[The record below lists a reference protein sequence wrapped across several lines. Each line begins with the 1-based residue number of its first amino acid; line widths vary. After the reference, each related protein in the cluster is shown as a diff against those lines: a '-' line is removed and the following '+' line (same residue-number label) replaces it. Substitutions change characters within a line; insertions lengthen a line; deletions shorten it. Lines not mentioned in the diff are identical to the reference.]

1 MIRGLKTKAA
11 STNGVRAALLLA
23 GAALAV
29 LLPATQGDARSKPPP
44 PEPPVIYAPPPPPP
58 FLPPGLNERMIA
70 DAAAF
75 QAYTQHAAGLPTTF
89 HDAPTVAS
97 TVRGGMPYNSDALV
111 RGAAAFG
118 AIAALQEPTFV
129 ASLRAAGQDPEK
141 RRLMLNRFIA
151 DPTYVFT
158 FPGAEAAARNAKAAI
173 GGTGLRLMAVGA
185 AARQSAYD
193 VQHEAWS
200 KGFVIDPEGRL
211 AAVKSSGA
219 GFGYSAPD
227 AVAALRGGIAG
238 GAPLGLGSEPVVR
251 YETPLIAKAMA
262 LAAFAALGEA
272 GDSAYQRLTYLTTE
286 QNTAYCLHTAQLMVN
301 QCLAVAKPHYED
313 IFCLGQHMLYDTG
326 QCLALN
332 GGGLRV
338 ITLPPPKP
346 LKLLPTRGGAR
357 KPVRRHH

>member
-1 MIRGLKTKAA
+1 MIRGLKIKAA
-11 STNGVRAALLLA
+11 RAAVLLT

-29 LLPATQGDARSKPPP
+29 LLPAAQGDARSKPPP
-44 PEPPVIYAPPPPPP
+44 PPPVIYAPPPPPP
-58 FLPPGLNERMIA
+58 FLPPGLNERMIT

-75 QAYTQHAAGLPTTF
+75 QAYVQRATQLPTMF
-89 HDAPTVAS
+89 HDGATVAS
-97 TVRGGMPYNSDALV
+97 TVRSGMPYDSNALV
-111 RGAAAFG
+111 RGAVSFG
-118 AIAALQEPTFV
+118 AISALQEPTFV

-151 DPTYVFT
+151 DPAYVFS
-158 FPGAEAAARNAKAAI
+158 FPGADVAARNAKAAI
-173 GGTGLRLMAVGA
+173 GGAGLRLMAVGA

-200 KGFVIDPEGRL
+200 KGFVVDPEGRL

-219 GFGYSAPD
+219 ADGMSAPD

-238 GAPLGLGSEPVVR
+238 GAPLALGSEPVVR
-251 YETPLIAKAMA
+251 YETPLVAKAMA

-272 GDSAYQRLTYLTTE
+272 GDAAYQRLTYLTTE
-286 QNTAYCLHTAQLMVN
+286 QNTAYCLHTAHLMVH

-338 ITLPPPKP
+338 INLPAPKP
-346 LKLLPTRGGAR
+346 LKLLPPKGGAR
-357 KPVRRHH
+357 KPVKRHR

>member
-1 MIRGLKTKAA
+1 MIRGLKTKTA
-11 STNGVRAALLLA
+11 RAAVLLA
-23 GAALAV
+23 GATLAV

-44 PEPPVIYAPPPPPP
+44 PPPEIYAPPPPPP
-58 FLPPGLNERMIA
+58 FLPPGLNDRMIA

-75 QAYTQHAAGLPTTF
+75 QAYVQRASRLPTTF
-89 HDAPTVAS
+89 HDGAAVAS
-97 TVRGGMPYNSDALV
+97 TVHSGMPYDSAALV
-111 RGAAAFG
+111 RGASAFG

-129 ASLRAAGQDPEK
+129 AALRAAGQDPEK

-151 DPTYVFT
+151 DPGYIFT

-173 GGTGLRLMAVGA
+173 GGAGLRLMAVGA
-185 AARQSAYD
+185 ATRQSAYD

-200 KGFVIDPEGRL
+200 KGFVIDTEGRL
-211 AAVKSSGA
+211 AAAKATGA
-219 GFGYSAPD
+219 APGPAAPD
-227 AVAALRGGIAG
+227 AIAALRGGVAG

-262 LAAFAALGEA
+262 LAGFAAVGEA
-272 GDSAYQRLTYLTTE
+272 GDAAYERLSYLTTE
-286 QNTAYCLHTAQLMVN
+286 QNTAYCLHTAHLMVH

-332 GGGLRV
+332 GGGLQV
-338 ITLPPPKP
+338 LTLPPPKP
-346 LKLLPTRGGAR
+346 VKLRPPKGGAR
-357 KPVRRHH
+357 KPVRRHR

>member
-1 MIRGLKTKAA
+1 MIRGLKKTGA
-11 STNGVRAALLLA
+11 RAVLLLA

-29 LLPATQGDARSKPPP
+29 LASATPGDARSKPP

-58 FLPPGLNERMIA
+58 FLPPGLNDRMIA
-70 DAAAF
+70 DAASF
-75 QAYTQHAAGLPTTF
+75 QAYAQRATQLPTMF
-89 HDAPTVAS
+89 HDGATVAT
-97 TVRGGMPYNSDALV
+97 TVRNGMPYDSAALV

-129 ASLRAAGQDPEK
+129 ASLRAAGQDPER

-151 DPTYVFT
+151 DPAYVFT
-158 FPGAEAAARNAKAAI
+158 FPGAEAAAHNAKAAI
-173 GGTGLRLMAVGA
+173 GGTGLRLMAAGA
-185 AARQSAYD
+185 ATRQSAYD

-200 KGFVIDPEGRL
+200 KGFVLDPAGRL
-211 AAVKSSGA
+211 AAVKSVSAGSGA
-219 GFGYSAPD
+219 AAPD
-227 AVAALRGGIAG
+227 TLAALRGGIAG

-251 YETPLIAKAMA
+251 YETPLVAKAMA

-272 GDSAYQRLTYLTTE
+272 GDAAYQRLTYLTTE
-286 QNTAYCLHTAQLMVN
+286 QNTAYCLHTAQLMVH

-338 ITLPPPKP
+338 ISLPTPKP
-346 LKLLPTRGGAR
+346 LKLLPVRGGAH
-357 KPVRRHH
+357 KPVRRHR